1 MGMVS
6 EQWAFIRDVSLL
18 IVEAEKLGIV
28 LTGGELFRTKE
39 QQDIY
44 LKTGKTKTNN
54 SMHLKRLAVDFNFFI
69 DGELVYN
76 HPLITKVGKFWESL
90 NEINRW
96 GGSWRGLVESGQS
109 SFVDSPHFE
118 RKVNV

>member
-1 MGMVS
+1 MGLVK
-6 EQWAFIRDVSLL
+6 EQSAFIQDVSLL
-18 IVEAEKLGIV
+18 IQEAQRLGIE
-28 LTGGELFRTKE
+28 LTAGEMYRTQE

-69 DGELVYN
+69 NGELVYN
-76 HPLITKVGKFWESL
+76 HPLITELGKFWESL

>member
-1 MGMVS
+1 MGLVK
-6 EQWAFIRDVSLL
+6 EQSAFIQDVALL
-18 IVEAEKLGIV
+18 IQEAQRIGIE
-28 LTGGELFRTKE
+28 LTAGEMFRTQE

-69 DGELVYN
+69 NGELVYN
-76 HPLITKVGKFWESL
+76 HPSITELGKFWESL
-90 NEINRW
+90 NELNRW

-109 SFVDSPHFE
+109 SFIDSPHFE
-118 RKVNV
+118 RKINV

>member
-18 IVEAEKLGIV
+18 IVEAERLGIV

-69 DGELVYN
+69 DGKLIYN
-76 HPLITKVGKFWESL
+76 HPLITQLGKFWELL
-90 NEINRW
+90 NELNRW

-118 RKVNV
+118 RKVNA